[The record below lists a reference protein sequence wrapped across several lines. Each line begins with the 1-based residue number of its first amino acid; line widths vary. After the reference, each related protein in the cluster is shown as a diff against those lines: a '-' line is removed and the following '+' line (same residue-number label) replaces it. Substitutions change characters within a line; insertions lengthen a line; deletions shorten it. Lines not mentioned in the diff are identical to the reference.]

1 MGFRMRKSINLGGG
15 VRVNLSKKGVGYSV
29 GTKGYRVTKKAGG
42 GIRTTASLPGTGI
55 SYIKETGSGK
65 KRKATHA
72 EGTVVTGTQTS
83 KKSRLTAADRR
94 DPKKAIAKY
103 QNCLE
108 SRMKMIAF
116 FVVACAVLALAKLT
130 VLSVICLLL
139 AVIYYACKNTWL
151 QNIQELEEL
160 VSEKEE
166 IPVSDFTEEN
176 TN

>member
-1 MGFRMRKSINLGGG
+1 MGFRMRKSTNLGGG

-65 KRKATHA
+65 KRMESHA
-72 EGTVVTGTQTS
+72 ESASGTATQTS
-83 KKSRLTAADRR
+83 KKSHLTAADCR
-94 DPKKAIAKY
+94 DPEKAIAKY

-108 SRMKMIAF
+108 SRMKMIAI
-116 FVVACAVLALAKLT
+116 FVVACVVLALAKLT

-151 QNIQELEEL
+151 HNIQELEEL
-160 VSEKEE
+160 ISKKEK
-166 IPVSDFTEEN
+166 ISVSDFTEEN